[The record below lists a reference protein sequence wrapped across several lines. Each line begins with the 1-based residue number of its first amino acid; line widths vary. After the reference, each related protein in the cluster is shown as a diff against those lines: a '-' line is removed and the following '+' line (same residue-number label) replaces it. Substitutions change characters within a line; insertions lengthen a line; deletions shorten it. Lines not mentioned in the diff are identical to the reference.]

1 MKKLR
6 IGAVVLIAALVATVV
21 AAATA
26 RGGADAA
33 VPEKLVIAYQ
43 PGMGYAPLI
52 IMKSQRTL
60 ERRYPGLQVEWR
72 VLPSGTAITNGV
84 IAGQIHVGAM
94 GTGPFL
100 VGFARGIDW
109 KMIAPLN
116 EADLWLMV
124 KDPSIRTIADLRGK
138 RIATPTNTSIQAVV
152 LRKMAEVRLGSS
164 KALDPGLLAMDH
176 PDGMQAL
183 LAGQIDAH
191 FTSPPFQF
199 QEKTRGAR
207 VIGRSYGYF
216 GAHTFLGAVMTTR
229 FYGEYR
235 EFANQFYRDVVAA
248 IKLIDTNPKKAALI
262 LEADAGGSPTW
273 RQFKQW
279 IGNTAIVYTTRPRGL
294 DADGALHEPHRPAA
308 RADALGVDGARLPA
322 RPADQGLVVDCGW
335 PGAARPGHAG
345 GALPTRVVQVDG
357 NLSRTRLGDAEEG
370 KTA

>member
-1 MKKLR
+1 MQKLR
-6 IGAVVLIAALVATVV
+6 LVAVVMAAALVATVV

-26 RGGADAA
+26 RGGATAA
-33 VPEKLVIAYQ
+33 APDKLVIAYQ

-60 ERRYPGLQVEWR
+60 ERRYPGMQIEWR

-84 IAGQIHVGAM
+84 IAGQIQVGAM

-100 VGFARGIDW
+100 VGYARGIDW

-124 KDPSIRTIADLRGK
+124 KDPSIRTLADLRGK

-164 KALDPGLLAMDH
+164 KALDSGLLAMDH

-199 QEKTRGAR
+199 QEKEPRRARTRTVVWLLRRPHLPRSRAHVEVLRR
-207 VIGRSYGYF
+207 VHAFS
-216 GAHTFLGAVMTTR
+216 
-229 FYGEYR
+229 
-235 EFANQFYRDVVAA
+235 NQLYRDIAAA
-248 IKLIDTNPKKAALI
+248 IKLIRTNPQKAATI
-262 LEADAGGSPTW
+262 LQQDAGGNPTW

-279 IGNTAIVYTTRPRGL
+279 IGNAAINYTTRPRGL
-294 DADGALHEPHRPAA
+294 MRTATFMNRTGQ
-308 RADALGVDGARLPA
+308 LPG
-322 RPADQGLVVDCGW
+322 RMPSSWTDLVFPPVV
-335 PGAARPGHAG
+335 
-345 GALPTRVVQVDG
+345 PTKG
-357 NLSRTRLGDAEEG
+357 S
-370 KTA
+370 